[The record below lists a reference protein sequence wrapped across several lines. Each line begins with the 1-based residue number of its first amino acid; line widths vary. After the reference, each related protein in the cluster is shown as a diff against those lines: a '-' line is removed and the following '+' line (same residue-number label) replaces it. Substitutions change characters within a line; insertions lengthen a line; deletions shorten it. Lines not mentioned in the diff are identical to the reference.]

1 MDGHRVL
8 IIGCG
13 GIARHHV
20 AAFQAAGCGRA
31 AIGGLADADGE
42 RARQFAAANGLDAA
56 IWTDYRAALAG
67 GGFDIVCICTPPPLH
82 RIMAVDSLDAGAH
95 VLLEKPM
102 AVSLAD
108 CDAMIEAARRNRRVL
123 AVAAQN
129 RYRSEYWRVRELIR
143 SGVCG
148 NILSM
153 RAESAWWRGA
163 EYYQTWHGSW
173 KGEGGGCVLN
183 LAIHQIDLLLWIAG
197 RPAEI
202 TAFMSNVKH
211 GADYG
216 NIEVEDLAA
225 ALLRFIPEE
234 RPSGAAGAADAAGV
248 PVPGALGEILAS
260 AIHHGEGQR
269 LFFQTERAD
278 VSLPFAVRCTKARAA
293 GLPEED
299 PGTAAAI
306 EAEYAAIPPLER
318 ELFTGQA
325 ADFLACIDT
334 GAASPRLS
342 DGRSG
347 RGAVEVVTAIYKAAA
362 TGKPVRLPVGP
373 DDPFYAD
380 LWQKM
385 PRYTML
391 EAVQGERQG

>member
-13 GIARHHV
+13 GIAGHHA
-20 AAFQAAGCGRA
+20 AAFQAAGGGKTV
-31 AIGGLADADGE
+31 IGGLADANE
-42 RARQFAAANGLDAA
+42 ARAREFAAANGLDTAA
-56 IWTDYRAALAG
+56 IWTDYRAALGG

-82 RIMAVDSLDAGAH
+82 RVMAVDSLDAGAH

-108 CDAMIEAARRNRRVL
+108 CDGMIEAAQRSRRVL
-123 AVAAQN
+123 AVTAQN
-129 RYRSEYWRVRELIR
+129 RYRSEHWRVRELIR

-148 NILSM
+148 NILSL

-173 KGEGGGCVLN
+173 AGEGGGCMLN

-211 GADYG
+211 GRDYG

-225 ALLRFIPEE
+225 ALLRFAPADETG
-234 RPSGAAGAADAAGV
+234 RTGPSGPTA
-248 PVPGALGEILAS
+248 PGALGEILAS
-260 AIHHGEGQR
+260 AVHHGEGQR
-269 LFFQTERAD
+269 LFFQTEKAG

-299 PGTAAAI
+299 TETAAAI
-306 EAEYAAIPPLER
+306 EAKYAAIPPLER

-325 ADFLACIDT
+325 ADFLTCIDT
-334 GAASPRLS
+334 GTASPCLS
-342 DGRSG
+342 DGYSG

-362 TGKPVRLPVGP
+362 TGGAVRLPIGI

-391 EAVQGERQG
+391 EAAKGERQG